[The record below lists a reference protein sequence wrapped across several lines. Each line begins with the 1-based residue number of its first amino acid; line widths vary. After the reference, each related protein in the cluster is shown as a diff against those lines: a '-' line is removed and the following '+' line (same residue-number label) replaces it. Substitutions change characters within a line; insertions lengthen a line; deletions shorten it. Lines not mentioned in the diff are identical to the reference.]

1 MDVTKLA
8 YEPINEK
15 YSKAKYLGI
24 ECIMDMTNG
33 YINATKFCASAG
45 DGKRFDNYLR
55 LDRCKELIKCLK
67 DDLLLINEEMKIT
80 VTGGQ
85 NGDLRGTYV
94 HPDLLLDLSSW
105 LSPSAYYKASQ
116 IVKNFLVR
124 EREDQIRLLTNDKC
138 RLEKMFEES
147 ERRRQES
154 EKRAEKML
162 MEMKQQNEMTHS
174 KLDITQDTLIETKNT
189 LEETK
194 NTLDETKNTLDETK
208 NTLEETKNTLED
220 TKDTLD
226 RVEARVDVLVQEVVP
241 PAKQVSLHEQFGILK
256 LNDPTKKR
264 QYKVYCAQKRCVEK
278 AKDSIKKEYPNATLL
293 IEISPS
299 PNSKNFL
306 HKLKDLYGRG
316 KQSKI
321 ETNYN
326 YINLKEGV
334 SENQFIQYVNQV
346 VENAKSFGN

>member
-1 MDVTKLA
+1 
-8 YEPINEK
+8 
-15 YSKAKYLGI
+15 
-24 ECIMDMTNG
+24 
-33 YINATKFCASAG
+33 
-45 DGKRFDNYLR
+45 
-55 LDRCKELIKCLK
+55 
-67 DDLLLINEEMKIT
+67 
-80 VTGGQ
+80 
-85 NGDLRGTYV
+85 
-94 HPDLLLDLSSW
+94 
-105 LSPSAYYKASQ
+105 
-116 IVKNFLVR
+116 
-124 EREDQIRLLTNDKC
+124 
-138 RLEKMFEES
+138 MFEES

-194 NTLDETKNTLDETK
+194 NTLD
-208 NTLEETKNTLED
+208 ETKNTLED

-326 YINLKEGV
+326 YINLKGV
-334 SENQFIQYVNQV
+334 NEEQFIQYVNQV

>member
-1 MDVTKLA
+1 MIFYFTNESKIKMDVTKLA

-45 DGKRFDNYLR
+45 DGKTFNQYLKT
-55 LDRCKELIKCLK
+55 DRCKNLIEFLENH
-67 DDLLLINEEMKIT
+67 LVINDQMKIT

-85 NGDLRGTYV
+85 NIDLRGTYV

-194 NTLDETKNTLDETK
+194 NTLD
-208 NTLEETKNTLED
+208 ETKNTLED

-326 YINLKEGV
+326 YINLKGV
-334 SENQFIQYVNQV
+334 NEEQFIQYINQV